1 MHIVDLSLKINRH
14 MIGIPKLHHYDENPT
29 RCVVLSAV
37 TEKQLDGIRARGLEV
52 ADDPDIGLSM
62 VSRLEILGHSGT
74 HIDAP
79 MHFLEDGWT
88 IDEVPLESIVKK
100 GRVIPL
106 TDAAPNSLITADM
119 ILASGVDFDA
129 SVIPVL
135 YTGWTD
141 RAWGSQKFWDDMIG
155 LDESVSHLMIE
166 RGVSAVAIDFFPEI
180 AFWNLDGP
188 PEKPGINHRLL
199 LGNQIIIIQMLNN
212 IGALGDDDFTLVAV
226 PLALEGLDG
235 SPARV
240 FAMLD

>member
-1 MHIVDLSLKINRH
+1 MQIVDLSLKINRH
-14 MIGIPKLHHYDENPT
+14 MIGIPKLHHYAENPT

-37 TEKQLDGIRARGLEV
+37 SEKQLEGIRARGLET
-52 ADDPDIGLSM
+52 ADEPEVGHAML
-62 VSRLEILGHSGT
+62 SRLEILGHSGT

-79 MHFLEDGWT
+79 MHFLEEGWT
-88 IDEVPLESIVKK
+88 IDEVPLENIVKK

-106 TDAAPNSLITADM
+106 TDAEPNSMITADM
-119 ILASGVDFDA
+119 IVASGVEFDA

-141 RAWGSQKFWDDMIG
+141 RAWGSQRFWDDMIC
-155 LDESVSHLMIE
+155 LDELMSHLMIE
-166 RGVSAVAIDFFPEI
+166 RGVSAVGIDFFPEV
-180 AFWNLDGP
+180 AFWNLSAP
-188 PEKPGINHRLL
+188 PEKPGINHRLP

-212 IGALGDDDFTLVAV
+212 IGALGADDFTLVAV